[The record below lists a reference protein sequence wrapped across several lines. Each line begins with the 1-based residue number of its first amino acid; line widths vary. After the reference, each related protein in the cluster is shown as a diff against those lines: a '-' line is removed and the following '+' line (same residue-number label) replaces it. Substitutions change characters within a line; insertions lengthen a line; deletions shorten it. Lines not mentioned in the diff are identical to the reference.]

1 MTLGCLDIKIR
12 NKYSFYLN
20 FYLPSPVIVWYIA
33 SNGESSIKLISDI
46 TGGAGVV
53 VVVVVD
59 VVVVV
64 VVDVVVVVVLVVVLV
79 VVVVVFVD
87 GIDVVVVLV
96 VEVPI

>member
-64 VVDVVVVVVLVVVLV
+64 VVDVVVVVVVVLV